1 MLHSF
6 QLNGYN
12 IVMDVNSGAVH
23 VVDGMVYDMIQLLDA
38 DFLARSFDSS
48 FTEKLEQAYPAQLF
62 APLEARFARSQLEE
76 GYEEIY
82 EMYQNGQ
89 LFTSDDYEQFADMM
103 VSAPIKAMCLNVAHD
118 CNLRC
123 SYCFASTGDFGGE
136 RKLMT
141 AETGKKA
148 IDYLLKYS
156 GDRHNLEMDFFG
168 GEPLMAFDVVKEVV
182 DYARSKEKEYN
193 KNFRFTITTNGM
205 LLTDDKIDYIN
216 KEMYN
221 VVLSL
226 DGRKEVNDRMR
237 FCVNGSGS
245 YDIILPKFQKMAKE
259 RGDGQYYIRG
269 TFTKYNKDFSND
281 VLHFYEK
288 GFEQIS
294 IEPVVTDP
302 KLPYALTE
310 EDLPEVYAEY
320 EKLAKIIIEK
330 RKNGEFFN
338 FFHFMIDLTGGPC
351 VYKRLSGCGS
361 GTEYLA
367 VTPWGD
373 FYPCHQFVG
382 EEQYLMGNVDE
393 GITKPEIVKDFGRC
407 NVYTKPDCKDC
418 FARFYCSGGCAAN
431 GYHFGGDIRG
441 NYKIGCELQRKRV
454 ECAIMIKAALAE

>member
-1 MLHSF
+1 
-6 QLNGYN
+6 
-12 IVMDVNSGAVH
+12 
-23 VVDGMVYDMIQLLDA
+23 
-38 DFLARSFDSS
+38 
-48 FTEKLEQAYPAQLF
+48 
-62 APLEARFARSQLEE
+62 
-76 GYEEIY
+76 
-82 EMYQNGQ
+82 
-89 LFTSDDYEQFADMM
+89 
-103 VSAPIKAMCLNVAHD
+103 
-118 CNLRC
+118 
-123 SYCFASTGDFGGE
+123 
-136 RKLMT
+136 MT

-294 IEPVVTDP
+294 IERVVTDP

-338 FFHFMIDLTGGPC
+338 FFHFMIDLDQGPC
-351 VYKRLSGCGS
+351 AIKRLRGCGC
-361 GTEYLA
+361 GNEYVS
-367 VTPWGD
+367 VTPEGD
-373 FYPCHQFVG
+373 VYPCHQFVG
-382 EEQYLMGNVDE
+382 
-393 GITKPEIVKDFGRC
+393 KPEWIMGSVNDLSLNTEIKDSFAKTT
-407 NVYTKPDCKDC
+407 VYTKPECRTCWAK
-418 FARFYCSGGCAAN
+418 FYCSGGCNAN
-431 GYHFGGDIRG
+431 NLEYAGSIKKP
-441 NYKIGCELQRKRV
+441 YKVACDLEKKRL
-454 ECAIMIKAALAE
+454 ECAIMIKAALADLGLE